1 VIKVQKR
8 KSPKG
13 AFSGS
18 TVVAGWFP
26 VKEYALNGK
35 ERDLQEKALVKEW
48 RDVSISKR
56 S

>member
-1 VIKVQKR
+1 
-8 KSPKG
+8 
-13 AFSGS
+13 
-18 TVVAGWFP
+18 